1 MGLSMTMDM
10 GLGWSLSPFALMKG
24 LMPFLLIKVAH
35 VPIELAH

>member
-1 MGLSMTMDM
+1 MGLSMTIDM